1 MARLWT
7 GAVAVMAVLV
17 VVVLRSDGGLARMNP
32 LRREETSACA
42 PIKSVS
48 VVVQERQQYIAGKGC
63 VCTVYSVIQ
72 ADFCV

>member
-1 MARLWT
+1 
-7 GAVAVMAVLV
+7 MAVLV

-63 VCTVYSVIQ
+63 VCTAYNAIQ
-72 ADFCV
+72 AECCV